1 MTEQRTFN
9 FDGGE
14 ETPALAAVA
23 SALAA
28 SGGTDGHS
36 RWLAE
41 RKLALEALA
50 RTMNLPLGHLVEVWL
65 NGGVML
71 RGTLRLREEL
81 LFVEEDRARELE
93 LMIDKANF
101 KAAEIESCVRLD

>member
-1 MTEQRTFN
+1 MTEQSTFD
-9 FDGGE
+9 FGGGE
-14 ETPALAAVA
+14 ETPALTAAGA
-23 SALAA
+23 
-28 SGGTDGHS
+28 GGNDGHS

-50 RTMNLPLGHLVEVWL
+50 KKMNLPLGHLVEVWL

-71 RGTLRLREEL
+71 RGILRLREEL
-81 LFVEEDRARELE
+81 LFVEEERARELE
-93 LMIDKANF
+93 LVINKANF

>member
-1 MTEQRTFN
+1 MT
-9 FDGGE
+9 
-14 ETPALAAVA
+14 AAGA
-23 SALAA
+23 GRGS
-28 SGGTDGHS
+28 DGHS

-50 RTMNLPLGHLVEVWL
+50 KKMNLPLGHLVEVWL

-71 RGTLRLREEL
+71 RGILRLREEL
-81 LFVEEDRARELE
+81 LFVEEERARELE
-93 LMIDKANF
+93 LVINKANF

>member
-1 MTEQRTFN
+1 MTEQSTFN
-9 FDGGE
+9 FDDGDGAAPEAAAGGG
-14 ETPALAAVA
+14 A
-23 SALAA
+23 
-28 SGGTDGHS
+28 GDGHA

-41 RKLALEALA
+41 RKLAMEALA

-65 NGGVML
+65 SGGVML
-71 RGTLRLREEL
+71 RGILRLREEL